1 LSEERVLVPRKALE
15 ELLRK
20 VEELEKALAD
30 LERRVEKLAA

>member
-1 LSEERVLVPRKALE
+1 MSEERVLVPRKALE